1 MIVAIFW
8 SFWTVYVENWSRC
21 CYDIPKDKFL
31 ILRLAVKIFN
41 KNRLARIQY
50 GQSEESFA
58 RSVQIWGSEQ
68 WKRRRNE
75 YKLELRARKFFIAL
89 LRRICLALG
98 RQTILLRGDQDQP
111 PRPSTYLQCKQIK
124 ESSTVLVYDHLH
136 LQYMQWIF
144 YDAATNKQA
153 NAFCHY
159 ELLRRCRSIFIKKE
173 RKKGDKIWRTYF
185 KIAEKVLNYRSHFE
199 KFVAFFQQRGLFV
212 YKVCQFRNWFHL
224 IPRYILK
231 LFSLNVICLEGT
243 GFCLLQ
249 KFLHRILLISKLL
262 LLYFILFRI
271 FFQCFVFFL
280 NMLSV

>member
-1 MIVAIFW
+1 MFPRNAIVWWTISWLDRWENGVIVRNRWWDVCVQKDRLPSCSFISFRIHGQYFLFLDFPMILFNVTLILTIVQGNLIVAIFW
-8 SFWTVYVENWSRC
+8 SFWTVYIEDWSRC
-21 CYDIPKDKFL
+21 CYDICKDKFL
-31 ILRLAVKIFN
+31 ILKLAVKIFN

-98 RQTILLRGDQDQP
+98 RQTILLRDDQDQP

-124 ESSTVLVYDHLH
+124 ESSTVPVYDHRH

-144 YDAATNKQA
+144 YDVATNKQA

-173 RKKGDKIWRTYF
+173 RKKRRQIL
-185 KIAEKVLNYRSHFE
+185 ENVL
-199 KFVAFFQQRGLFV
+199 
-212 YKVCQFRNWFHL
+212 
-224 IPRYILK
+224 
-231 LFSLNVICLEGT
+231 
-243 GFCLLQ
+243 
-249 KFLHRILLISKLL
+249 
-262 LLYFILFRI
+262 
-271 FFQCFVFFL
+271 
-280 NMLSV
+280 